1 MANSFHSGFF
11 EEMKRSNRALIA
23 VGKTMLKGGSPLEP
37 KSLTMPAKQNLKYN
51 RMQNED
57 LRRVQS
63 NPAQR
68 FRRMYRRGI

>member
-37 KSLTMPAKQNLKYN
+37 IQPIPNPTKGMKLKG
-51 RMQNED
+51 RLPMRK
-57 LRRVQS
+57 LGR
-63 NPAQR
+63 
-68 FRRMYRRGI
+68 